1 MAAGGAAGDARLR
14 VALTF
19 DTEHPDRPHA
29 PGVTGAILG
38 VLADRSVPATFF
50 LQGRWVEA
58 FPVLARRIASDG
70 HLVGSHSFYH
80 ARMPLL
86 TDAGLVEDVRAAEAA
101 IIDATGVD
109 PKPWF
114 RCPFSAGVDDPRV
127 LDVLAGLG
135 YVDVDQD
142 VVLEDWEP
150 TRTGELIAADA
161 LREVPRIG
169 DGAIVLLH
177 GWPPGTLAAL
187 PAIVDGL
194 AALGAEFVRVDALWD
209 ERIARVSHRIAN
221 PAAG

>member
-1 MAAGGAAGDARLR
+1 MAASVARLR

-19 DTEHPDRPHA
+19 DIEHPDRPHA
-29 PGVTGAILG
+29 PGVTEGILDL
-38 VLADRSVPATFF
+38 LADRAVPATFF

-58 FPVLARRIASDG
+58 FPLLARRIASDG

-101 IIDATGVD
+101 IVDATGVD

-127 LDVLAGLG
+127 LDGLAGLG

-150 TRTGELIAADA
+150 ARTGELIAADA

-177 GWPPGTLAAL
+177 GWPPGTRAAL

-194 AALGAEFVRVDALWD
+194 AVLGAELVRVDALWD
-209 ERIARVSHRIAN
+209 ERIARVGR
-221 PAAG
+221 PVAAPSAG